1 MSNSRAFPAGD
12 SVESFAFDPIRH
24 RLALTSHNGMIKMYQ
39 FENGKAA
46 AVGSQML
53 VDSSNI
59 GNLNELWKEEIEDA
73 IPRAVSFVDKGNNVM
88 IYRLETGA
96 A

>member
-1 MSNSRAFPAGD
+1 
-12 SVESFAFDPIRH
+12 
-24 RLALTSHNGMIKMYQ
+24 MYR

-53 VDSSNI
+53 VDSSII

-88 IYRLETGA
+88 IYGLETGA